1 MAPRN
6 LNNIAMLPMTRYLQI
21 ALLTTCLTALAP
33 AVSFAID
40 APQTPATAQP
50 ASGSEPLNVG
60 ETKEQAEQNG
70 DSVAAIVNDTVI
82 TDYDLRQRVALVM
95 ATSGARPSDAVAQL
109 RGQVLEQLENERL
122 QLLEAQKN
130 NVTVSAS
137 DVDRAIDTIM
147 KENNLSQDKLNAMLS
162 HSGVHMSTL
171 RAQIAAQIAWSK
183 TVQAQYGDRAEVTP
197 EEVHDEMERLAQGRD
212 KPHYAVSENFEPVDN
227 PEDDAKVKKN
237 MDDIETQLRA
247 GVPFPTLA
255 RQFSQHPTAAQG
267 GDIGVVIDG
276 QLPKELNEALH
287 NMTAGMVSNPIKSAG
302 GYYILYMRA
311 REEGEGTKVPE
322 ANAPPVNQHPDEL
335 PLARL
340 LLPMGPK
347 PPKDVLDHVMQIAQQ
362 IHDHIE
368 NCKMLPDL
376 AKQIK
381 GSVYMNLGTMRVA
394 DLSPEMQKALAQT
407 EGGQTAAPFLDAAGI
422 ELITRCDKG
431 APPKTQVF
439 TMPTRDDVE
448 QQLGN
453 QKLAVLERQYMRDLR
468 RDADI
473 EVPGDPKSKP
483 RKIRA
488 DR

>member
-1 MAPRN
+1 
-6 LNNIAMLPMTRYLQI
+6 MTRYLQI

-33 AVSFAID
+33 VALFAKD

-50 ASGSEPLNVG
+50 VSGHEPLSVG

-82 TDYDLRQRVALVM
+82 TDYDLRQRVALVQ
-95 ATSGARPSDAVAQL
+95 ATSGARTTPDAIAQL
-109 RGQVLEQLENERL
+109 RSQVLEQLENERL

-130 NVTVSAS
+130 NVSIS
-137 DVDRAIDTIM
+137 SGDVDKAISTIM
-147 KENNLSQDKLNAMLS
+147 KENNLSQDKLDAMLGHFS
-162 HSGVHMSTL
+162 VHMSTL

-197 EEVHDEMERLAQGRD
+197 AEVHDEMERLAQGRD
-212 KPHYAVSENFEPVDN
+212 KPHYAVSEIFEQVDN
-227 PEDDAKVKKN
+227 PEDDAKVKRN
-237 MDDIETQLRA
+237 MEDVQTQLRS
-247 GVPFPTLA
+247 GVPFSTLA

-276 QLPKELNEALH
+276 QLPKELNDALKT
-287 NMTAGMVSNPIKSAG
+287 MTAGMVTDPIKSAG

-311 REEGEGTKVPE
+311 REEGEGTKVPG
-322 ANAPPVNQHPDEL
+322 ADDPPVNQHPDQL

-340 LLPMGPK
+340 LLPIGPK
-347 PPKDVLDHVMQIAQQ
+347 PTKELAEHVMQIAQQ

-381 GSVYMNLGTMRVA
+381 GSVYMSLGTMRVA
-394 DLSPEMQKALAQT
+394 ELSPEIQKALAQT
-407 EGGQTAAPFLDAAGI
+407 EGGQTTAPFLDAAGI

-431 APPKTQVF
+431 APPKAMVF
-439 TMPTRDDVE
+439 SMPSRDDVE

-453 QKLAVLERQYMRDLR
+453 QKLAVLERQYMRDLK

-473 EVPGDPKSKP
+473 EIPGDAKSKP
-483 RKIRA
+483 HKVRA
-488 DR
+488 DK

>member
-1 MAPRN
+1 
-6 LNNIAMLPMTRYLQI
+6 MTRYLQI

-33 AVSFAID
+33 VMPFAKG

-50 ASGSEPLNVG
+50 ASGSEPLSVG

-82 TDYDLRQRVALVM
+82 TEYDLRQRVALVQ
-95 ATSGARPSDAVAQL
+95 ATSGARQTPDAIAHL

-130 NVTVSAS
+130 SVSVSAGE
-137 DVDRAIDTIM
+137 VDKAIDSIM
-147 KENNLSQDKLNAMLS
+147 KENNLSQDKLNGMLARF
-162 HSGVHMSTL
+162 GVHMTTL

-197 EEVHDEMERLAQGRD
+197 EEVRDEMERIAQGRD
-212 KPHYAVSENFEPVDN
+212 KPHYAVAEIFEAVEN

-237 MDDIETQLRA
+237 MDDLETQLRS

-255 RQFSQHPTAAQG
+255 RQFSQNPTAAQG

-276 QLPKELNEALH
+276 QLPKELNDALH
-287 NMTAGMVSNPIKSAG
+287 DMTAGMVSNPIKSAG

-311 REEGEGTKVPE
+311 REEGEGTKLPDAE
-322 ANAPPVNQHPDEL
+322 TQPVNQHPDEL

-340 LLPMGPK
+340 LLPIGPK
-347 PPKDVLDHVMQIAQQ
+347 PPKDLVDHVMQLAAQIREHIA
-362 IHDHIE
+362 D
-368 NCKMLPDL
+368 CKILPEV
-376 AKQIK
+376 AKQVK
-381 GSVYMNLGTMRVA
+381 GSVYMSLGTMRIA
-394 DLSPEMQKALAQT
+394 DLSPEMQKALAAT
-407 EGGQTAAPFLDAAGI
+407 EGGQTTAPFQDAAGI

-439 TMPTRDDVE
+439 TMPSRDDVE

-453 QKLAVLERQYMRDLR
+453 QKLAVLERQYMRDLK
-468 RDADI
+468 RDGNI
-473 EVPGDPKSKP
+473 EIPGDEKSKP
-483 RKIRA
+483 HKVRA
-488 DR
+488 DK